1 MALRI
6 PGAAPGTGSPLIAG
20 RSAPVSSMSKDSRT
34 YLQRIIDEVSSSP
47 CPGCRLPVR
56 VYKIDQLMGCVTCV
70 CSAVIGFSASLPA
83 SRAETPAERN
93 ATASR
98 QAAFSKM
105 SKDLVAK
112 MKRGRV

>member
-1 MALRI
+1 MAILI
-6 PGAAPGTGSPLIAG
+6 DGPGSGSGLPLIAG

-34 YLQRIIDEVSSSP
+34 YLQRIIDEVNSSP

-93 ATASR
+93 ASALR
-98 QAAFSKM
+98 QAAFQRLT
-105 SKDLVAK
+105 KDLVAK
-112 MKRGRV
+112 MKRGRK